1 MCLARLKSMHAKE
14 SLDARERQ
22 LGILKGQ
29 FQEGIV
35 EAAPPGV
42 PQGPGKVVHYLPA
55 QAIAQEGR
63 EDRVVY
69 DASAKPKGGLSLN
82 DCLEKGPSL
91 IPSLVTILIGF
102 RNQAIALSADIEK
115 AFLQIGIDESDRD
128 AIHFLWVADPRKGV
142 GTESAS
148 SKICKS
154 FFWPCYSTIHSKY
167 GVEGTFWFKQKPL
180 V

>member
-1 MCLARLKSMHAKE
+1 M
-14 SLDARERQ
+14 
-22 LGILKGQ
+22 
-29 FQEGIV
+29 
-35 EAAPPGV
+35 
-42 PQGPGKVVHYLPA
+42 
-55 QAIAQEGR
+55 
-63 EDRVVY
+63 Y

-167 GVEGTFWFKQKPL
+167 GVKSGGAERWFSGPETKETCRGREVGINL
-180 V
+180 SFL